1 MATRARPVAPPPP
14 ASSRPGSARRRADRP
29 PSPRSARPSRPAHPE
44 AGRNLIRRRGA
55 VEVAA
60 VGDPLHPSPGQ
71 APMMGTRRRKLGDVT
86 TLMPATLLQWEPGQL
101 LHPIEADLAR
111 GQLLRRLGSLRQ
123 AGAGPTDATGRLL
136 RHIGPRRHPFDNRP
150 VPIPSCEPRDRF
162 SPTAAIC
169 TARHEAISPS
179 ARTISSSN

>member
-1 MATRARPVAPPPP
+1 MGAGPTAPP
-14 ASSRPGSARRRADRP
+14 
-29 PSPRSARPSRPAHPE
+29 
-44 AGRNLIRRRGA
+44 
-55 VEVAA
+55 
-60 VGDPLHPSPGQ
+60 
-71 APMMGTRRRKLGDVT
+71 
-86 TLMPATLLQWEPGQL
+86 
-101 LHPIEADLAR
+101 DLAR

-136 RHIGPRRHPFDNRP
+136 RHIGPHRHPFDNRP

-179 ARTISSSN
+179 ARTISSSPLNLGQLPPIHTRQPTNRLGQEILGPGLNGDRSLADRGTRRPHPPLHRRGFRAGRKPLPIPRAESGRSRARSPPR